1 LINTTGEI
9 LMRIKLK
16 PLSEQVI
23 VITGATSGIGLVTAR
38 TAAKRGARLM
48 LVARDEAALKALSEE
63 LSQGDKQ
70 QAAYAVAD
78 VGDVAQLQAAAD
90 ATIARFGRFDT
101 WINNAG
107 VSLYGRCV
115 DVPLED
121 QRKLF
126 DTNFWGIVHG
136 SLIALKYLRQHG
148 GALINLGSELSDV
161 AIPLQGAYVASK
173 HAVKGYTDA
182 LRIELENERAPV
194 SVTLIKPAG
203 IDTLF
208 VEHARNYLEH
218 EPKLP
223 QPVYAPEVVAKA
235 ILHCAVVPERD
246 VYVGG
251 ASRATAWFGQRAPRL
266 YDRLASLVGVKAQLT
281 RQLHGDGDALY
292 DGAGS
297 LRERSGRNGK
307 VRERSLYTDARIDP
321 PSVRG
326 VAMGVAALLLLEAG
340 RRYVRSTRRQQFQ

>member
-1 LINTTGEI
+1 
-9 LMRIKLK
+9 
-16 PLSEQVI
+16 
-23 VITGATSGIGLVTAR
+23 
-38 TAAKRGARLM
+38 
-48 LVARDEAALKALSEE
+48 
-63 LSQGDKQ
+63 
-70 QAAYAVAD
+70 
-78 VGDVAQLQAAAD
+78 
-90 ATIARFGRFDT
+90 
-101 WINNAG
+101 
-107 VSLYGRCV
+107 
-115 DVPLED
+115 
-121 QRKLF
+121 
-126 DTNFWGIVHG
+126 
-136 SLIALKYLRQHG
+136 
-148 GALINLGSELSDV
+148 
-161 AIPLQGAYVASK
+161 
-173 HAVKGYTDA
+173 
-182 LRIELENERAPV
+182 
-194 SVTLIKPAG
+194 
-203 IDTLF
+203 
-208 VEHARNYLEH
+208 
-218 EPKLP
+218 
-223 QPVYAPEVVAKA
+223 VVAKA